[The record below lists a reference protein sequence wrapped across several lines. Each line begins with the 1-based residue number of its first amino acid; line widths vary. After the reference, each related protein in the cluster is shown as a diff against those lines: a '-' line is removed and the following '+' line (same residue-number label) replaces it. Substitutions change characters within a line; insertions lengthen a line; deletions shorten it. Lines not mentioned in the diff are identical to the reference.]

1 MGSIASTISPDTP
14 PAVPDTRFRLVAPV
28 RHTVVITCLFLGTAL
43 AGGLYQHAASL
54 KPAAQVHPNVVPLY
68 LSLLALQWG
77 LFLYVWWVGLRR
89 SGTSLASLIGGR
101 WRNPA
106 DVGLDVAIAACTW
119 GVWQLFTAA
128 WNRWLGAGHAVS
140 VQPLLPHGALEVSL
154 WIALSLTAGFNEELV
169 FRGYLQRQ
177 FAALSG
183 RQWTGTLLQAALFGI
198 SHGYQGVV
206 ACLKIACFGVLFTCV
221 ALWRRSLRPGMFAH
235 AWTDIA
241 AGLF

>member
-1 MGSIASTISPDTP
+1 MGSIASTLTPD
-14 PAVPDTRFRLVAPV
+14 VPEERLRLVAPI
-28 RHTVVITCLFLGTAL
+28 RHTVVITCVFLAVAA
-43 AGGLYQHAASL
+43 AGGLYQHVASL
-54 KPAAQVHPNVVPLY
+54 KPAAPHAHPNVVPLY

-77 LFLYVWWVGLRR
+77 LFVYVWWVGLRR

-106 DVGLDVAIAACTW
+106 DVCIDLAIAACTW
-119 GVWQLFTAA
+119 GAWQLFTGA
-128 WNRWLGAGHAVS
+128 WNRWLGAGHAAS
-140 VQPLLPHGALEVSL
+140 VQTLLPHGPVEVCL

-183 RQWTGTLLQAALFGI
+183 RPWMGTLLQAALFGI

-206 ACLKIACFGVLFTCV
+206 ACLKIACFGILFGCV

-241 AGLF
+241 AGLS